1 MTEKDGMTFR
11 QYLAA
16 IGLSVF
22 SPLSRRLPEAVLER
36 AGFSGWLAPLV
47 ALPLLLG
54 AAALLRRLTTAE
66 GRAIGLGESLERRLG
81 RVPGKVITVL
91 LVLWLVFYGGS
102 VLRSGGER
110 IISTVYPTAS
120 LSIFLPLLL
129 ILSLVFALGKLR
141 WAGRSALVLR
151 LFFVPT
157 LLLALLLAL
166 PSVKGAYVWP
176 PSLRS
181 PGRLLLAGLPVMETT
196 APWVCFSFLR
206 GRVEEDEKS
215 LPRAFRGI
223 FLLSLL
229 TLLLLLAVI
238 GDMGPEL
245 AGRQQFPFFVMVKN
259 LRLFN
264 LMERFDALIVGLW
277 MTTDFVFVGMLLTSA
292 SLALQG
298 VCGSRGRKGWVILC
312 AAGMLGTAVFVSR
325 DAFAFY
331 HVSEKLVPAVNLG
344 IVFLLLPLAALFPLK
359 KKSEKSGK

>member
-1 MTEKDGMTFR
+1 MREKDGMTFR

-16 IGLSVF
+16 IGLSAF
-22 SPLSRRLPEAVLER
+22 SPMSRRLPEAVLER
-36 AGFSGWLAPLV
+36 AGFSGWLAPLI
-47 ALPLLLG
+47 ALPFLLG

-66 GRAIGLGESLERRLG
+66 GRAVGLGESMERRLG
-81 RVPGKVITVL
+81 PVPGKLVSVL
-91 LVLWLVFYGGS
+91 LVLWLVFYGGF

-129 ILSLVFALGKLR
+129 ALSLSFALGKLR

-151 LFFVPT
+151 LFFVLT
-157 LLLALLLAL
+157 LLLTLLLAL
-166 PSVKGAYVWP
+166 PSVKEAYVWP

-181 PGRLLLAGLPVMETT
+181 PGRLLPAGLPVVETA

-215 LPRAFRGI
+215 LPRALRGI
-223 FLLSLL
+223 VLLSLL

-277 MTTDFVFVGMLLTSA
+277 MTTDYVLVGMLLASA
-292 SLALQG
+292 SLALQE
-298 VCGSRGRKGWVILC
+298 VSGSRGRKGWVILC

-325 DAFAFY
+325 DAFAFSF
-331 HVSEKLVPAVNLG
+331 VSEDLVPAVDLG
-344 IVFLLLPLAALFPLK
+344 IVLLLLPLLALFPLK